1 MTAGQASLQRE
12 VEATARAAAEL
23 AAVSLVAGGE
33 EGQQEES
40 SGVDP
45 LDSWSP
51 EPDNL
56 PVQLSCQQLCIVLV
70 TVTAQNPEDL
80 EPKISI
86 KEELHISKPTAAVE
100 KPPAAGPMTKLF
112 AGAVSSLSRPALF
125 SHSTVYCRLTS

>member
-40 SGVDP
+40 IGVDP

-56 PVQLSCQQLCIVLV
+56 PVQLLCQQLCISNSLHCAEPRGPG
-70 TVTAQNPEDL
+70 AQDL
-80 EPKISI
+80 
-86 KEELHISKPTAAVE
+86 HQGGVAHQQAH
-100 KPPAAGPMTKLF
+100 
-112 AGAVSSLSRPALF
+112 SSG
-125 SHSTVYCRLTS
+125 